1 MLDAFKRS
9 SAARITAVL
18 PYYGYARQDRK
29 DKPRVPI
36 SAKLVA
42 DLLTAAGADR
52 ILAMDLHAPAIQGFF
67 NIPVDHLFAAPVMI
81 DHVASLDLKNL
92 VIVSPDAGGV
102 ERARAYAKRL
112 DASLAII
119 DKRRGEGSEPK
130 VMHVIGEVDGRTCLI
145 VDDIVD
151 TAGTLAGTVQA
162 LTRKGAR
169 GIYGCFTHAVLSGS
183 AVDRIRASEMMQ
195 TVVTNTIPIDE
206 AKRRDGRITVLS
218 VAGLLGEAI
227 KRIHTNSSV
236 SSLFV

>member
-1 MLDAFKRS
+1 
-9 SAARITAVL
+9 
-18 PYYGYARQDRK
+18 
-29 DKPRVPI
+29 
-36 SAKLVA
+36 
-42 DLLTAAGADR
+42 
-52 ILAMDLHAPAIQGFF
+52 
-67 NIPVDHLFAAPVMI
+67 MI
-81 DHVASLDLKNL
+81 DHVESLKLRNL

-119 DKRRGEGSEPK
+119 DKRRGERNEPK
-130 VMHVIGEVDGRTCLI
+130 VMHVIGEVEGRTCLI

-162 LTRKGAR
+162 LKNEGAR
-169 GIYGCFTHAVLSGS
+169 AIYGCFTHAVLSGP
-183 AVDRIRASEMMQ
+183 AVERIRASELSQ
-195 TVVTNTIPIDE
+195 TVVTNSIPINE
-206 AKRRDGRITVLS
+206 EKRKSGRITVLS

>member
-1 MLDAFKRS
+1 
-9 SAARITAVL
+9 
-18 PYYGYARQDRK
+18 
-29 DKPRVPI
+29 
-36 SAKLVA
+36 
-42 DLLTAAGADR
+42 
-52 ILAMDLHAPAIQGFF
+52 
-67 NIPVDHLFAAPVMI
+67 
-81 DHVASLDLKNL
+81 
-92 VIVSPDAGGV
+92 
-102 ERARAYAKRL
+102 
-112 DASLAII
+112 
-119 DKRRGEGSEPK
+119 RRGEGNEPK

-162 LTRKGAR
+162 LTRKGAK
-169 GIYGCFTHAVLSGS
+169 GIYGCFTHAVLSGP

-206 AKRRDGRITVLS
+206 EKRRAGRITVLS